1 MATLAHEVSIVT
13 TTADTQAIIDRHW
26 QALIR
31 GDIPAL
37 LADYADD
44 AVLIT
49 AATGVIKGRAAIGDI
64 LTFFVS
70 SIIPAASTAFS
81 LDLTHTEGALGYIVW
96 KAESGTHRIAFSS
109 DTFVVIDG
117 HITLQ
122 TSAGS
127 VDSK

>member
-1 MATLAHEVSIVT
+1 MPTTADITTPATLAL
-13 TTADTQAIIDRHW
+13 IDRHW
-26 QALIR
+26 QALVR
-31 GDIPAL
+31 GDVSAM

-49 AATGVIKGRAAIGDI
+49 GATGVIKGRAAIGDV

-70 SIIPAASTAFS
+70 AIIPPPTTTFS
-81 LDLTHTEGALGYIVW
+81 LDLTHAEGALGYIVW

-109 DTFVVIDG
+109 DTFIVSDG
-117 HITLQ
+117 RITMQ

>member
-1 MATLAHEVSIVT
+1 MTS
-13 TTADTQAIIDRHW
+13 TADTLAVVERHW
-26 QALIR
+26 QALVR
-31 GDIPAL
+31 GDVSAL
-37 LADYADD
+37 LADYAEA

-49 AATGVIKGRAAIGDI
+49 GATGVVKGRAAIGDL
-64 LTFFVS
+64 LTYFVS
-70 SIIPAASTAFS
+70 AILPAAGTAFS
-81 LDLTHTEGALGYIVW
+81 LDLKHAEGGLGYIVW

-117 HITLQ
+117 LITMQ